1 MISKSA
7 SCANLPVNNTAD
19 KTSSNVK
26 KLKSF
31 AGKPTSFGKNQLK
44 STPAIDLPIV
54 RNEIPDTFWQSVE
67 PYCADITEEDIKLM
81 EQQLEIQEK
90 YLTMPKGILN
100 LTN

>member
-1 MISKSA
+1 MVNKSA
-7 SCANLPVNNTAD
+7 SCANLSANNTAD
-19 KTSSNVK
+19 KTSNVK

-31 AGKPTSFGKNQLK
+31 AGKPTVFAKAQLK
-44 STPAIDLPIV
+44 SVPAIDLPIV

-90 YLTMPKGILN
+90 YLSMPKG
-100 LTN
+100 